1 MRADRFSTSQFP
13 SRWVSRA
20 LRTGVLMVALLPLG
34 ACDTVQSLNPFD
46 KAEVYK
52 PEVKETIPAE
62 QLYNEG
68 LAFVDKK
75 EYEGAAKRFNELDKQ
90 YPFSTWSQ
98 RALVMQTFANF
109 EARNYDEAIATGKRY
124 LGLHPASQDAAY
136 VAYLVANSYYNQIP
150 DTSRDQERSEK
161 ALLSFQELVQRWPN
175 SEYATDAKFK
185 INVVK
190 DQLAGREMQVGRYY
204 LKKNNF
210 PAAINRFRIVVAQ
223 FQTTNQIEEALARL
237 TEAYLALGVIGEAET
252 AAAVLGHNFPDSPWY
267 KDAYQLLQ
275 SRGLSPRESGDSWIT
290 KAFKSVGLG

>member
-1 MRADRFSTSQFP
+1 MRADRFPTSLF
-13 SRWVSRA
+13 RA
-20 LRTGVLMVALLPLG
+20 GLLVLAMAPLA
-34 ACDTVQSLNPFD
+34 ACDTISNMNPFD
-46 KAEVYK
+46 KPEVYT
-52 PEVKETIPAE
+52 PEVKQTLPAE

-68 LAFVDKK
+68 LAFIDKK
-75 EYEGAAKRFNELDKQ
+75 EYEGAAKRFSELDKA

-98 RALVMQTFANF
+98 RALVLQTFANF

-124 LGLHPASQDAAY
+124 LGLHPASPDAAY
-136 VAYLVANSYYNQIP
+136 VAYLVGNSYYNQIP
-150 DTSRDQERSEK
+150 DTSRDQERAEK
-161 ALLSFQELVQRWPN
+161 ALLTFQEVVQRWPK

-204 LKKNNF
+204 LKKRNY

-267 KDAYQLLQ
+267 KESFSLLQ
-275 SRGLSPRESGDSWIT
+275 SRGLAPRESGDSWIT
-290 KAFKSVGLG
+290 KAFKSVGMG

>member
-1 MRADRFSTSQFP
+1 MRADRFATSLF
-13 SRWVSRA
+13 RA
-20 LRTGVLMVALLPLG
+20 GLLVLAMAPLA
-34 ACDTVQSLNPFD
+34 ACDTVQNLNPFD
-46 KAEVYK
+46 RPEVYK
-52 PEVKETIPAE
+52 PEIKQTLPAE

-68 LAFVDKK
+68 LAFIDKK
-75 EYEGAAKRFNELDKQ
+75 EYEGAAKRFNELDKA
-90 YPFSTWSQ
+90 YPFSVWSQ
-98 RALVMQTFANF
+98 RALLMQTYANF

-124 LGLHPASQDAAY
+124 LGLHPASQQASYA
-136 VAYLVANSYYNQIP
+136 AYLVANSYYNQIP

-161 ALLSFQELVQRWPN
+161 ALLAFQEVVERWPK

-204 LKKNNF
+204 LKKRNY

-267 KDAYQLLQ
+267 KESYSLLQ
-275 SRGLSPRESGDSWIT
+275 SRGLAPRESGDSWIT
-290 KAFKSVGLG
+290 KAFKSFSI